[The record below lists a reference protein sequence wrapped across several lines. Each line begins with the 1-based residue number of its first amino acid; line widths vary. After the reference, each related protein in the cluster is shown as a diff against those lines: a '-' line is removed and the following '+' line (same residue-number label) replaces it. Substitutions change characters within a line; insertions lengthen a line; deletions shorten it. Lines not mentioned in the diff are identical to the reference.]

1 MSEQYPPEEPAEDA
15 TFDPAYSAGGR
26 RRGKKRRSLPGC
38 LAALIAFAVL
48 VGGAAFGVVMGLDFL
63 DSRLSSAEDYNGP
76 GYGRVLF
83 EVQEGDSAADMGRA
97 LKEQGVIASVEAF
110 TDAASAE
117 PASRGIQVGFYQLKK
132 EMRAEDAL
140 TVLIDPVNLIRNS
153 VTIPEGLRVEE
164 VVDILTKK
172 TDFKRREFEQVL
184 DNPAAIG
191 LPDYAEG
198 NAEGY
203 LFPATYDLGPKD
215 TPESILTAMVDR
227 WRQAADDVDLEGA
240 AEELGYSPHE
250 LMTVASL
257 IQAEARGEYMPKV
270 ARVLYNRLETDGP
283 PTYGLLQL
291 DATVNYALD
300 RQRSARTTEEDR
312 QTESPYNTYL
322 NTGLP
327 PGPIESPGEEAMEA
341 ATAPADG
348 PWFYYVTVNL
358 RTGETKFAE
367 TLEEHNQNVEELN
380 EYCRTQSKRC

>member
-1 MSEQYPPEEPAEDA
+1 
-15 TFDPAYSAGGR
+15 
-26 RRGKKRRSLPGC
+26 
-38 LAALIAFAVL
+38 
-48 VGGAAFGVVMGLDFL
+48 
-63 DSRLSSAEDYNGP
+63 
-76 GYGRVLF
+76 
-83 EVQEGDSAADMGRA
+83 
-97 LKEQGVIASVEAF
+97 
-110 TDAASAE
+110 
-117 PASRGIQVGFYQLKK
+117 
-132 EMRAEDAL
+132 
-140 TVLIDPVNLIRNS
+140 
-153 VTIPEGLRVEE
+153 
-164 VVDILTKK
+164 
-172 TDFKRREFEQVL
+172 VL

-240 AEELGYSPHE
+240 AEELEYSPHE